1 MLAVHHVRLAYNS
14 VYLVESAGERI
25 LIDTG
30 PDYRGAR
37 EVLAT
42 ATAERPPSLAVA
54 THGHIDHAGLGHWWQ
69 ERGTPVALHEEDLH
83 YSTGHQLDD
92 EDLMA
97 LESFVRESGAPPEV
111 ETAALAG
118 LAARRAWA
126 RQAVESRDYRP
137 AGRDAHWPT
146 GLRYEPFEPARV
158 LVGDEVEL
166 APGMVALACPGHTP
180 GNLVVVAREEGWL
193 FSGDQL
199 LPEITPTP
207 AIQRSQSAPGAPWRF
222 RSLPRFLDSLRRIR
236 QLDTRRCY
244 PGHGEPFEDVAGVID
259 ANLSQA
265 EQRTARVHEALSAHS
280 GVSLYAL
287 AESLY
292 PRALRK
298 RFWQIIASVQGHLD
312 VLEEAGLAVAEG
324 GRWASR

>member
-1 MLAVHHVRLAYNS
+1 MPAVQHIRLAYNS
-14 VYLVESAGERI
+14 VYLVESGDERI

-37 EVLAT
+37 ESIA
-42 ATAERPPSLAVA
+42 AAIAERPPSLVVA
-54 THGHIDHAGLGHWWQ
+54 THGHLDHAGLGHWWQ
-69 ERGTPVALHEEDLH
+69 ARGTPVALHHEDMH
-83 YSTGHQLDD
+83 YATGHQLDD
-92 EDLMA
+92 EELLA
-97 LESFVRESGAPPEV
+97 LESFVRESGAPPDV
-111 ETAALAG
+111 EAEALGG

-126 RQAVESRDYRP
+126 RQAVESREYRP
-137 AGRDAHWPT
+137 AGRDARWPT

-166 APGMVALACPGHTP
+166 APGVVALACPGHTP

-207 AIQRSQSAPGAPWRF
+207 AIQRFQSAPGVPWRF
-222 RSLPRFLDSLRRIR
+222 RSLPRFLDSLRLIR
-236 QLDTRRCY
+236 GLDVRRCY

-265 EQRTARVHEALSAHS
+265 EQRTARVHETLAGHS
-280 GVSLYAL
+280 GISLYAL
-287 AESLY
+287 CEALY

-298 RFWQIIASVQGHLD
+298 RFWQIIATVQGHLD
-312 VLEEAGLAVAEG
+312 VLEEAGLAIAEA
-324 GRWASR
+324 GRWAPR